1 MCVLLYCDQIYERPA
16 ISACSVNDKIHCRC
30 QNNHVQLV
38 YSVEFIHLQ
47 INLVIRYYRTNTN
60 ATISAML
67 IDDGG
72 VFLAVL
78 VDKGGCGVRGATGVF
93 FWINSAQQ
101 MWFITSDIGKIL

>member
-1 MCVLLYCDQIYERPA
+1 MDIPIILVP
-16 ISACSVNDKIHCRC
+16 CR
-30 QNNHVQLV
+30 
-38 YSVEFIHLQ
+38 
-47 INLVIRYYRTNTN
+47 INAN

-93 FWINSAQQ
+93 FWINSAKQK
-101 MWFITSDIGKIL
+101 WTISSDLGKFTKI